1 MKKARGKYVYKHD
14 NGIFY
19 FRRVVPTDLKHRVA
33 EKQWKVSL
41 ETREEGLAFERAA
54 KLSRKIE
61 NQIAQLR
68 GEVGAA
74 DPIDPNV
81 PASDEQV
88 LARINALLSRSYTIR
103 TGRRQGR
110 IESGVT
116 DGEKAQQLLD
126 RLVTDLDKLR
136 TSTPLAL
143 DPSAMDRIVSLLEN
157 ETGREIRSDRGLF
170 RKLAAAFIQNEK
182 RVLENQ
188 IAQLRG
194 DYDTLERLSKERS
207 PERDLQ
213 FLVDLYREQK
223 GAQWRDKTR
232 TKFENISR
240 VLLDILGA
248 KTKISAIDREI
259 ARSFSDTLH
268 ALPTNY
274 SKRNAL
280 RGLSAKDAAAQGAS
294 LGMPTLGHK
303 SVKAYLACSASIFE
317 FAVNEDLIPKNP
329 MKGLQVRAPVVLK
342 TNKKPSPDDIQ
353 KIFSAPIFKGCI
365 DDTRNWRIPGP
376 SRLRRGRFWVPVIA
390 LHSGMRLGEICSLQA
405 KDIQTLHG
413 VSLFN
418 LVDNEERRLK
428 TKNSARV
435 IPIHHQLKRIGFLA
449 WMEQQQF
456 APEDFL
462 FAELPVN
469 SKGNRSDAFSK
480 WFGRFRK
487 SVGLSGRQTSMHGLR
502 HLFSDLLLETNPGS
516 INQKRI
522 MGWAQDDMLDV
533 YGDGKTIKLFD
544 DYVQKI
550 DFRHY
555 DVSHLAHRS

>member
-1 MKKARGKYVYKHD
+1 MKKAHGKYVYKHD

-33 EKQWKVSL
+33 GKQWKVSL

-68 GEVGAA
+68 GEGGAA
-74 DPIDPNV
+74 DPIDPDV

-88 LARINALLSRSYTIR
+88 LARIDALLSRSYTIR

-110 IESGVT
+110 IESGIT

-126 RLVTDLDKLR
+126 QLVADLDKLR
-136 TSTPLAL
+136 ASTPLAL
-143 DPSAMDRIVSLLEN
+143 DPSAMDRLVSLLET
-157 ETGREIRSDRGLF
+157 ETGREIRSDRRLF
-170 RKLAAAFIQNEK
+170 RKLATAFMQNEK

-207 PERDLQ
+207 PQRDLQ
-213 FLVDLYREQK
+213 FLVDLYRKQK

-248 KTKISAIDREI
+248 NTKISAVDRET

-274 SKRNAL
+274 SKRKAL
-280 RGLSAKDAAAQGAS
+280 SGLSARDAATRGTS

-303 SVKAYLACSASIFE
+303 SLKVYLAYSASLFE

-329 MKGLQVRAPVVLK
+329 MRGLQVRAPIIPK
-342 TNKKPSPDDIQ
+342 TNKKPSPEDIR
-353 KIFSAPIFKGCI
+353 KIFSAPIFTGCV
-365 DDTRNWRIPGP
+365 DDTRNWRTPGP
-376 SRLRRGRFWVPVIA
+376 NHLRRGRFWVPVIA

-405 KDIQTLHG
+405 KDIQTLHD

-418 LVDNEERRLK
+418 LVDTEERRLK
-428 TKNSARV
+428 TNNAARV

-449 WMEQQQF
+449 WMKRQQF
-456 APEDFL
+456 APDDFL
-462 FAELPVN
+462 FAELPLN
-469 SKGNRSDAFSK
+469 SVA
-480 WFGRFRK
+480 
-487 SVGLSGRQTSMHGLR
+487 
-502 HLFSDLLLETNPGS
+502 
-516 INQKRI
+516 
-522 MGWAQDDMLDV
+522 
-533 YGDGKTIKLFD
+533 
-544 DYVQKI
+544 VQ
-550 DFRHY
+550 RP
-555 DVSHLAHRS
+555 